1 MAFKKSRI
9 CGLHQRQFMG
19 KITPQILVTFIN
31 IRKTKGNTI
40 HQQLYEQLKK
50 AIHEGMLTPGERL
63 PSSRELSAELKI
75 SRNAVLQVFEQ
86 LIMEGFFEGKTG
98 SGTFVGKSVAGFSR
112 SKSRRAGPN
121 ADTTPIIRQFNHA
134 GLNNAFRHS
143 NNATEPM
150 LPFQQSVPLISEF
163 PFAAWGRV
171 GAAVHRKMHLLH
183 LAYDDVQGY
192 FPLRKAIADHL
203 RISRSIKC
211 DPGQILIV
219 NGTRQA
225 LHLAAEMLIN
235 KGDQCWIEDPGYP
248 GAVSAVE
255 RFGGQVCPI
264 PVISTGA
271 DIDFAIAHYPKAK
284 LAYVTPSHQFPM
296 GNTMALSERI
306 KLLNWAQEHQMWI
319 IEDDYDSEFRYD
331 GRPIPALQGMDKHGS
346 VIYSGT
352 FSKVLLPAI
361 RLGYLVFPSEAMARR
376 FANGKSIIDGQ
387 CNVVTQAIVSDF
399 ITQGHFSRHIR
410 RMKLLYKKNQDELVA
425 LIKRHL
431 KDQLVPVPV
440 EAGMHFI
447 AWLPEGLDAGIIANE
462 ALQQNVIVHPVSQY
476 SISTIQRN
484 GLLLGFAGFS
494 FKEMETAVLILKNV
508 LDNHK

>member
-1 MAFKKSRI
+1 
-9 CGLHQRQFMG
+9 MG

-40 HQQLYEQLKK
+40 HRQLYEQLKK
-50 AIHEGMLTPGERL
+50 AIHEGMLAPGERL
-63 PSSRELSAELKI
+63 PSSRELSRELKI

-98 SGTFVGKSVAGFSR
+98 SGTFVGKSVAGFAR
-112 SKSRRAGPN
+112 GKSKTLSPGSSASPE
-121 ADTTPIIRQFNHA
+121 IRQFNHA
-134 GLNNAFRHS
+134 GLNNAFRHT
-143 NNATEPM
+143 NNGTEPM
-150 LPFQQSVPLISEF
+150 LPFQQSVPLMAEF
-163 PFAAWGRV
+163 PFATWARV
-171 GAAVHRKMHLLH
+171 SAAVHRKMHLLH

-211 DPGQILIV
+211 EPGQILIV

-248 GAVSAVE
+248 GAVSAIE
-255 RFGGQVCPI
+255 RFGGEVCPI
-264 PVISTGA
+264 PVTSTGP
-271 DIDFAIAHYPKAK
+271 DIDFAVAHYPKAK

-306 KLLNWAQEHQMWI
+306 KLLNRAHEHQMWI

-331 GRPIPALQGMDKHGS
+331 SRPIPALQGMDKHGS

-361 RLGYLVFPSEAMARR
+361 RLGYLVFPSETMARQ

-410 RMKLLYKKNQDELVA
+410 RMKLLYKKNQDELVT

-431 KDQLVPVPV
+431 SGQLIPVPV
-440 EAGMHFI
+440 EAGMHFV
-447 AWLPEGLDAGIIANE
+447 AWLPEGVDAEIIADE
-462 ALQQNVIVHPVSQY
+462 ALEKNLIVHPVSQY
-476 SISTIQRN
+476 CISANHRT
-484 GLLLGFAGFS
+484 GLMLGFAGFS
-494 FKEMETAVLILKNV
+494 FNEMEAAVLILKDV
-508 LDNHK
+508 LDIHK

>member
-1 MAFKKSRI
+1 
-9 CGLHQRQFMG
+9 MG

-31 IRKTKGNTI
+31 IRKSKGNTI

-50 AIHEGMLTPGERL
+50 AIYEGMLAPGERL
-63 PSSRELSAELKI
+63 PSSRELGKELKI

-98 SGTFVGKSVAGFSR
+98 SGTFVGKSVAEFSR
-112 SKSRRAGPN
+112 SKSK
-121 ADTTPIIRQFNHA
+121 TTNLGSGTDPKTRQFNHT
-134 GLNNAFRHS
+134 GLNNAFRYT

-150 LPFQQSVPLISEF
+150 LPFQQSVPLMAEF
-163 PFAAWGRV
+163 PFATWARV
-171 GAAVHRKMHLLH
+171 SAAVHRKMHLLH

-248 GAVSAVE
+248 GAVSAIE

-264 PVISTGA
+264 PVISGGP

-296 GNTMALSERI
+296 GNTMALSERL
-306 KLLNWAQEHQMWI
+306 KLLNWAREHQMWI

-331 GRPIPALQGMDKHGS
+331 SRPIPALQGMDKHGS

-361 RLGYLVFPSEAMARR
+361 RLGYLVFPSEAMARQ

-387 CNVVTQAIVSDF
+387 CNVVTQATVCDF

-431 KDQLVPVPV
+431 NDQLIPVPV
-440 EAGMHFI
+440 EAGMHFV
-447 AWLPEGLDAGIIANE
+447 AWLSQDMDAEEIAGE
-462 ALQQNVIVHPVSQY
+462 ALQKNLIVHPVSWFC
-476 SISTIQRN
+476 ISANHRN
-484 GLLLGFAGFS
+484 GLMLGFAGFS
-494 FKEMETAVLILKNV
+494 FKEMESAVLILKGV
-508 LDNHK
+508 LERHG